1 MEEVM
6 RTQYTVALSML
17 AGVAL
22 GAVSVG
28 GLYAQGKAPGAYA
41 IIDIS
46 DVSNPDGF
54 KQLFPK
60 APPAVA
66 AFDGHFVTR
75 TEKITALDGT
85 PPKRFVIIGFD
96 SVDKAKAWD
105 ASAAQKE
112 VNEVLGQ
119 ERTQLR
125 AQWHSAMEMG
135 DRARAGL
142 ASFMKQEGAAAP
154 HTFPVAAAVLP
165 FRPHAEGVRPP
176 SAAGRTR

>member
-1 MEEVM
+1 MNRPTKWAIAV
-6 RTQYTVALSML
+6 LSC
-17 AGVAL
+17 AAL
-22 GAVSVG
+22 GTTAINV
-28 GLYAQGKAPGAYA
+28 LYAQNKSPGAYV
-41 IIDIS
+41 IVDIS
-46 DVSNPDGF
+46 EVTNPDGF

-112 VNEVLGQ
+112 VNDIRLKNTKS
-119 ERTQLR
+119 R
-125 AQWHSAMEMG
+125 
-135 DRARAGL
+135 
-142 ASFMKQEGAAAP
+142 SFVVAVEGM
-154 HTFPVAAAVLP
+154 
-165 FRPHAEGVRPP
+165 
-176 SAAGRTR
+176 

>member
-1 MEEVM
+1 MLM
-6 RTQYTVALSML
+6 PSPLIALSRVASVRLKRAHKILIALTVSECYCSLAGFLGNQGVYVMKTRNVAALSLL
-17 AGVAL
+17 AGVAIGGL
-22 GAVSVG
+22 SIG
-28 GLYAQGKAPGAYA
+28 GLYAQSKSPGAYV
-41 IIDIS
+41 IVDIS
-46 DVSNPDGF
+46 EVTNPDGF

-112 VNEVLGQ
+112 VNDI
-119 ERTQLR
+119 RMKNTKSR
-125 AQWHSAMEMG
+125 
-135 DRARAGL
+135 
-142 ASFMKQEGAAAP
+142 SFVVAVEGM
-154 HTFPVAAAVLP
+154 
-165 FRPHAEGVRPP
+165 
-176 SAAGRTR
+176 

>member
-17 AGVAL
+17 AGVAI

-41 IIDIS
+41 IVDIS
-46 DVSNPDGF
+46 DVTNPDGF

-112 VNEVLGQ
+112 VNDI
-119 ERTQLR
+119 RMKNTKSR
-125 AQWHSAMEMG
+125 
-135 DRARAGL
+135 
-142 ASFMKQEGAAAP
+142 SFIVAVEGM
-154 HTFPVAAAVLP
+154 
-165 FRPHAEGVRPP
+165 
-176 SAAGRTR
+176 